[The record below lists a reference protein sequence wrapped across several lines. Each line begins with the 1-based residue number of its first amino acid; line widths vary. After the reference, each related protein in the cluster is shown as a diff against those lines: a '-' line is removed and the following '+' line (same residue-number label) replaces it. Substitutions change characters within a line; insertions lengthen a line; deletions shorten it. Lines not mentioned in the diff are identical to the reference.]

1 MSEPDALEDYTLF
14 LACTRPAMI
23 AGVTMEAMGINVIAS
38 ALLFLVCG
46 SLLYGLV
53 AIPIHL
59 ICRAVVRYDHNA
71 FRILVAWL
79 DTRGRSRNTGLWGGA
94 SVTPLRLV
102 KHYDERDLG
111 RV

>member
-1 MSEPDALEDYTLF
+1 MAEPGALEDYTLF

-23 AGVTMEAMGINVIAS
+23 AGVTMEAMGINVIVS

-59 ICRAVVRYDHNA
+59 ICRAVVRTDHNA

-102 KHYDERDLG
+102 KYYDERDLG
-111 RV
+111 HV